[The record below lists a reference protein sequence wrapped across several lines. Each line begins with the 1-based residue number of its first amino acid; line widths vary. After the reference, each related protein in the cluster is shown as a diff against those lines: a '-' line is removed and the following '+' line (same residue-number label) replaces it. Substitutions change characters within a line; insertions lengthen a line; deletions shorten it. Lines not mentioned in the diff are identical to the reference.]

1 MTVEV
6 IVGPTCIATQGR
18 TPRFAENA
26 TNRGADYGADGTGN
40 DQCLEVARTEMVA
53 CQAGRQP
60 PAVVWYCPRDWSVRQ
75 EGVNLVNSIKHSLLI
90 AVAIL
95 ALLCG
100 PASLARAQSST
111 ADDLNKRFIELYR
124 AGKFAE
130 AVPLAQ
136 QALAIYEKALGPDHP
151 DVAQALNNL
160 ATLYYNQ
167 GRTAEAEPLYKRS
180 LAIREKAL
188 GPDHPDVAQAL
199 NNLALLYKQ
208 QGRYAEAEPLHKR
221 SLAIREK
228 ALGPDHPDVA
238 GSLNNLAAL
247 YDDQGRYAE
256 AEPLYKRALAIREKA
271 LGPDHPDVA
280 HSLNN
285 LAALYDNQGRY
296 AEVEPLYKR
305 SLAIREKALGP
316 DHPDVALALNNLAA
330 LYDKQGRTAEA
341 EPLHKR
347 ALAVF
352 EKALGP
358 DHRDVATAL
367 NSLASLYDDQG
378 RYAEAEPLLKR
389 ALAIYEKALGPDHPD
404 VALSLNNLAALYDDQ
419 GRYAEAEPLY
429 KRSLA
434 IKEKALGPDHPAVA
448 RALNNLALLYK
459 EQGRKADAE
468 PVYKRALAIDEKAL
482 GPDHPDVAQSLN
494 NLAALYDDQGR
505 YAEAEPLYKRA
516 LAIREKALGPD
527 HPAVALALN
536 NLAALYRDQG
546 RNAEAEPLDKRALA
560 IYEKALGP
568 DHPDVALALN
578 NLAALYDDQGRY
590 AEAESLYK
598 RSLAIKEKALGPDH
612 PAVALALNNLAALY
626 DNQGRYA
633 DALPLVRRTIA
644 NKTAKTWPA
653 LPVLFGAQGAKLIA
667 ADEVI
672 DDGLN
677 VMQRA
682 SQTSAGE
689 ALNALAVRFAAG
701 NDRLA
706 QLVRKDQDLASE
718 GDSLDKAI
726 LAAVSNEPSRRD
738 AAAEQRIRDRIAV
751 VAKERND
758 LQTVFAREF
767 PDYAALSRP
776 EPLTVKDIQ
785 PLLAADEALVVVDLG
800 GNSYVWAITRRAA
813 DWKELAVSAP
823 DISKAVSALRSEL
836 DFDDEKPFDTQASF
850 ALYQKILAPVED
862 MLRGKPRLSIVL
874 TAALTSLPPQL
885 LVTRDPTD
893 KALKDVDWLVRTHAV
908 TVLPSIA
915 SLKVLR
921 RKSAVADAKK
931 PLIGFANPVFD
942 PDQQQPQ
949 QNAGVV
955 AEVTASHGTRGGT
968 VADISVLKAEL
979 KPLPDTAN
987 ELRQVAANV
996 KADPA
1001 HVILGP
1007 AATETRVKR
1016 EKLDQ
1021 FRIVYFAT
1029 HGLLAGDVADFA
1041 KLNAE
1046 PALVLSLPKKPT
1058 EFDDGLLTA
1067 SEVAQL
1073 KLNADWVVLSAC
1085 NTASGDK
1092 PGAEALSGLAR
1103 AFFYAGGR
1111 SLLVSNWEVETRSAV
1126 ALMVGTFAALAANPK
1141 LSHGE
1146 ALQKAMLA
1154 VIENTQHSEWADPK
1168 YWAPFVVVGEPAK
1181 PTH

>member
-1 MTVEV
+1 
-6 IVGPTCIATQGR
+6 
-18 TPRFAENA
+18 
-26 TNRGADYGADGTGN
+26 
-40 DQCLEVARTEMVA
+40 
-53 CQAGRQP
+53 
-60 PAVVWYCPRDWSVRQ
+60 
-75 EGVNLVNSIKHSLLI
+75 
-90 AVAIL
+90 
-95 ALLCG
+95 
-100 PASLARAQSST
+100 
-111 ADDLNKRFIELYR
+111 
-124 AGKFAE
+124 
-130 AVPLAQ
+130 
-136 QALAIYEKALGPDHP
+136 
-151 DVAQALNNL
+151 LNNL
-160 ATLYYNQ
+160 AALYRNQ
-167 GRTAEAEPLYKRS
+167 GRYAEAEPLYKRS
-180 LAIREKAL
+180 LAIREKA
-188 GPDHPDVAQAL
+188 
-199 NNLALLYKQ
+199 
-208 QGRYAEAEPLHKR
+208 R
-221 SLAIREK
+221 
-228 ALGPDHPDVA
+228 
-238 GSLNNLAAL
+238 
-247 YDDQGRYAE
+247 
-256 AEPLYKRALAIREKA
+256 
-271 LGPDHPDVA
+271 
-280 HSLNN
+280 
-285 LAALYDNQGRY
+285 
-296 AEVEPLYKR
+296 
-305 SLAIREKALGP
+305 GP

-378 RYAEAEPLLKR
+378 RYAEAEPVLKR

-706 QLVRKDQDLASE
+706 QLVRRDQDLDSE
-718 GDSLDKAI
+718 GASLDKAI
-726 LAAVSNEPSRRD
+726 IAAISNEPSRRD
-738 AAAEQRIRDRIAV
+738 AAAEQRIRDRIAA

-758 LQTVFAREF
+758 LQTVFTREF

-776 EPLTVKDIQ
+776 EPLTVKSIQ
-785 PLLAADEALVVVDLG
+785 PLLAADEVLVVVDLAAKSG
-800 GNSYVWAITRRAA
+800 AKSYVWAITRSAA
-813 DWKELAVSAP
+813 DWKELAVAAP
-823 DISKAVSALRSEL
+823 DISKAVSALRAGL
-836 DFDDEKPFDTQASF
+836 DFDNVKPFDAQASF
-850 ALYQKILAPVED
+850 ALYQKIVAPVED
-862 MLRGKPRLSIVL
+862 MLRGELRLSIVL
-874 TAALTSLPPQL
+874 TGALTSLPPQL
-885 LVTRDPTD
+885 LVTRDPTG
-893 KALKDVDWLVRTHAV
+893 KALKDVDWLLRTHAV

-921 RKSAVADAKK
+921 GKSAVADAKN

-942 PDQQQPQ
+942 RDQQRCSRTP
-949 QNAGVV
+949 V
-955 AEVTASHGTRGGT
+955 S
-968 VADISVLKAEL
+968 S
-979 KPLPDTAN
+979 
-987 ELRQVAANV
+987 LR
-996 KADPA
+996 
-1001 HVILGP
+1001 
-1007 AATETRVKR
+1007 
-1016 EKLDQ
+1016 
-1021 FRIVYFAT
+1021 
-1029 HGLLAGDVADFA
+1029 
-1041 KLNAE
+1041 
-1046 PALVLSLPKKPT
+1046 
-1058 EFDDGLLTA
+1058 
-1067 SEVAQL
+1067 
-1073 KLNADWVVLSAC
+1073 
-1085 NTASGDK
+1085 
-1092 PGAEALSGLAR
+1092 
-1103 AFFYAGGR
+1103 
-1111 SLLVSNWEVETRSAV
+1111 
-1126 ALMVGTFAALAANPK
+1126 
-1141 LSHGE
+1141 
-1146 ALQKAMLA
+1146 
-1154 VIENTQHSEWADPK
+1154 
-1168 YWAPFVVVGEPAK
+1168 
-1181 PTH
+1181 